1 MCSCSKTCY
10 YLFFLSTPLSP
21 PASCP
26 AAMVSTWQAS
36 PMAFCLWGNL
46 TQSHHRQECCVSLSH
61 PLPLLL
67 FLRITKWLTFMTDTT
82 VAKRAEIFILMKTGI
97 FERKNAIVVAAFNE
111 TQSREDKV
119 FVLVS
124 IKSFLFSIAS
134 VILLTLLLAL
144 MKYVADVLIKK

>member
-1 MCSCSKTCY
+1 M
-10 YLFFLSTPLSP
+10 
-21 PASCP
+21 
-26 AAMVSTWQAS
+26 
-36 PMAFCLWGNL
+36 
-46 TQSHHRQECCVSLSH
+46 SLAH

-82 VAKRAEIFILMKTGI
+82 VAKHAEIFILMKTGI

-119 FVLVS
+119 FILVS

-144 MKYVADVLIKK
+144 MKYVADVLIIIKKIP